1 MEGDEEEIWYNVVM
15 KMQIGVGV
23 AMLSA
28 LAAEGRFVLVFVT
41 PRLIEP

>member
-1 MEGDEEEIWYNVVM
+1 MICGIILNM

-28 LAAEGRFVLVFVT
+28 LAAEGKDFDRNE
-41 PRLIEP
+41 LIAMLD